1 MKKAYIKPASE
12 AVVLYAEAA
21 LLSGSLG
28 GDSITIVSGEETD
41 EALSGGRDG
50 WNSVDWSDG
59 SED

>member
-1 MKKAYIKPASE
+1 MKKTYIKPASV
-12 AVVLYAEAA
+12 AVVLDAEAA

-28 GDSITIVSGEETD
+28 GDSINIVPGEETD
-41 EALSGGRDG
+41 QAFSRGNGG